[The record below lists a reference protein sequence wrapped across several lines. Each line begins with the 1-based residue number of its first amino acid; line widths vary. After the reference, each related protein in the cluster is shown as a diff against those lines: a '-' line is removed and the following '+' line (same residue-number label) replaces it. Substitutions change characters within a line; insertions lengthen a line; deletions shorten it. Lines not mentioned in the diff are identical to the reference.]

1 MAIFSWEM
9 IKLCYT
15 PLIEYYAGTKII
27 FMNLCNHLETSLYVK
42 WEKQKYRSM
51 PTVWLQ
57 QCFLK
62 ICVEGKNNTG
72 KNIVKY

>member
-51 PTVWLQ
+51 PTV
-57 QCFLK
+57 
-62 ICVEGKNNTG
+62 
-72 KNIVKY
+72 